1 MSPAAQ
7 TLVFNSGQSL
17 QVPANTKAKG
27 DPDAPVL
34 SEIKLINYDFEKY
47 GNKETRAQLLGK
59 WDNDVSN
66 LPK

>member
-1 MSPAAQ
+1 MNKF
-7 TLVFNSGQSL
+7 VFIQMK
-17 QVPANTKAKG
+17 PTKTFF
-27 DPDAPVL
+27 
-34 SEIKLINYDFEKY
+34 KLINYDFEKY